1 VESISL
7 FEFNMERNSK
17 IIVIAG
23 PNGAGKSTIAENLLS
38 KKFGLIHFVNA
49 DMIARGLSAFASEK
63 LAVEAGR
70 IMLRR
75 LNKLAEKR
83 ANFAFETTLSS
94 RAYAGWIDNLKKNGY
109 EFHLFFLWLPS
120 PELAIERV
128 AGRVAMGG
136 HNIPEEV
143 IRRRY
148 YKGVQNFFELYQ
160 KRADTWTVY
169 VYSFT
174 PPLLVAEGIREIRIV
189 QYTINLGGRSLV
201 RVRNEFRNCKSTKS
215 IYWQRC

>member
-1 VESISL
+1 
-7 FEFNMERNSK
+7 MERNSK

-169 VYSFT
+169 VNSFT
-174 PPLLVAEGIREIRIV
+174 PPLLVAEGIRDE
-189 QYTINLGGRSLV
+189 
-201 RVRNEFRNCKSTKS
+201 NCAIHDQSWWTLFSEGKK
-215 IYWQRC
+215 